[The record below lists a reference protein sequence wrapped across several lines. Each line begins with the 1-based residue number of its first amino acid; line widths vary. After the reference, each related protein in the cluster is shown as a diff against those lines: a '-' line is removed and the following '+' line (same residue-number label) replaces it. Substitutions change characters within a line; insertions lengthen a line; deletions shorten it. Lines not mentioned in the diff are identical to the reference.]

1 MADKIEP
8 KKAQGNLPGGNPAA
22 AHSTDQPIPVKKP
35 GTRPA
40 AVQRGTPWV
49 DNLLMPALAVFTG
62 LVVGGVII
70 AVSNDAAIAAW
81 GNLFHNP
88 IGAFKASWDAMFQA
102 YSALFAGAL
111 GNPADLIAGFSTYF
125 ATGQTAALYK
135 AIYPFTESLVVTTPY
150 IFLGLA
156 VAIGFRCGLFN
167 IGAEGQF
174 FMGALGSAFVGYSIV
189 GLPWFIHLP
198 LAMLGGA
205 LAGAIWGAIPGYL
218 KAKFGAH
225 EVVNTIM
232 MNWIAFRLSDWLLNG
247 PMKAKGFRPVTPNV
261 EVTAELPRFFPDP
274 LRFNWGFVIAL
285 LFAVLVYWFL
295 FKTTLG
301 FEIRAVG
308 ANPDAAKY
316 AGMSVMRNFVLVMTL
331 SGAMAGL
338 AGATQVLG
346 TDHWVGQGFS
356 AGFGFDSI
364 ALALLGKSHPLGVVL
379 AALLFGILRGGATS
393 MQSLAGISIYIISV
407 IQGMVIIFVA
417 APGIIR
423 WLYRLRVGVG
433 EQTVLTRGWG
443 K

>member
-1 MADKIEP
+1 MAETIEP
-8 KKAQGNLPGGNPAA
+8 RKGSPSLRAGKTAGSLPMEGKQPKATPPVGKGG
-22 AHSTDQPIPVKKP
+22 S
-35 GTRPA
+35 
-40 AVQRGTPWV
+40 PWV

-62 LVVGGVII
+62 LLVGGVII
-70 AVSNDAAIAAW
+70 ALSDDAAIAAW
-81 GNLFHNP
+81 GNFFHNP
-88 IGAFKASWDAMFQA
+88 LGAFVASWNAVIVA
-102 YSALFAGAL
+102 YGALFTGAL
-111 GNPADLIAGFSTYF
+111 GNPADLVNGFSTYF

-135 AIYPFTESLVVTTPY
+135 AIYPFTESLVLTTPY

-174 FMGALGSAFVGYSIV
+174 FMGALGSAFVGYSIT
-189 GLPWFIHLP
+189 GLPWYIHLP

-205 LAGAIWGAIPGYL
+205 VAGAVWGAIPGFL
-218 KAKFGAH
+218 KARFGAH

-232 MNWIAFRLSDWLLNG
+232 MNYVAFRLSDWLLNG
-247 PMKAKGFRPVTPNV
+247 PMMAKGYRPVTPNV
-261 EVTAELPRFFPDP
+261 EVTAELPRFFPEP

-285 LFAVLVYWFL
+285 LFALLVYWFL

-316 AGMSVMRNFVLVMTL
+316 AGMSVMRTFVMVMTL

-356 AGFGFDSI
+356 AGYGFDSI
-364 ALALLGKSHPLGVVL
+364 ALALLGKSHPFGVVL
-379 AALLFGILRGGATS
+379 SALLFGILRGGATS
-393 MQSLAGISIYIISV
+393 MQSLAGIPIYIVSV

-417 APGIIR
+417 APSVIR
-423 WLYRLRVGVG
+423 WIYRLRVGGG